1 MPALSLHLADL
12 PELSPAVGEPA
23 TGFSTSESAG
33 PTAAERERT
42 DSSTPRRGW
51 RRLLLVV
58 GRALLVVA
66 LVRTFIGEASVVP
79 TGSMEGTIL
88 IGDHLFWDKA
98 FYGPEIP
105 FTHWRLPQLKRVHR
119 GEIVAFRYPG
129 DVNQIFLKRVVA
141 LGGDHILIRD
151 GVLYVNGAPMQE
163 NYARHTQPV
172 ARFEQMASRTVPEG
186 ELFMLG
192 DNRDNSSDSRDWG
205 AVPVQN
211 VIGSPLFIFWSY
223 DAPSAAWLDSR
234 PASRLRFYGSIARH
248 MFSRTR
254 WSRMGTLF

>member
-1 MPALSLHLADL
+1 
-12 PELSPAVGEPA
+12 
-23 TGFSTSESAG
+23 
-33 PTAAERERT
+33 
-42 DSSTPRRGW
+42 
-51 RRLLLVV
+51 LLLIV
-58 GRALLVVA
+58 GRALLMVA

-88 IGDHLFWDKA
+88 VGDHLFWNKA

-105 FTHWRLPQLKRVHR
+105 FTHWRLPQLKSAYR
-119 GEIVAFRYPG
+119 GEIVAFHYPG
-129 DVNQIFLKRVVA
+129 DPSQIFLKRVVA
-141 LGGDHILIRD
+141 VGGDRIFIRD
-151 GVLYVNGAPMQE
+151 GVLFVNGEPISE
-163 NYARHTQPV
+163 SYAVHTQPV
-172 ARFEQMASRTVPEG
+172 AARFEQMASRTVPLG

-234 PASRLRFYGSIARH
+234 PSSRLRFYGSIALH